1 MADSAPVEDST
12 ALAEGGLGVWV
23 SEDVRP
29 EVDRCL
35 RRAVAEDVAGRLW
48 RRDDTLWGPPGA
60 VEVADRLGWLDA
72 PRTAA
77 ERVEQLEAFVRE
89 CRVDGL
95 EEVVLLGMGG
105 SSLAPEV
112 VRRSLAAAGGPP
124 DPPLR
129 LRVLDSVDP
138 EAIADTERSVEVE
151 RTLFLAST
159 KSGGTV
165 ETLSLAR
172 HFLAR
177 VEERVGH
184 AESGRHFAAITDPGS
199 PLLEL
204 SRERRFRDLFLGDP
218 EIGGRYSAL
227 SVFGLVPAALAGADL
242 RALLAGA
249 AEGARLCAPE
259 RPGADNLGLQLGTI
273 IGALARAGRDKL
285 SLLIDE
291 PLASLGLWLEQL
303 VAESTGKDGRGIVP
317 VVDEPPAAIE
327 RAGRDRLFLALGEPG
342 GEALTRACE
351 LGAAG
356 HAAVGLPAGGP
367 ADLGRLFFLGEVA
380 TAVACWVLGVN
391 AFNQPDV
398 QEAKTR
404 TSAVLERSDPS
415 GDFVAG
421 GAQAGGA
428 QGGETD
434 AAAARDLLDG
444 LRAPEYA
451 AVLAYVPPSEAFD
464 VAAARLRAAIA
475 RGTDAAVTFGYGP
488 RYLHSTGQLH
498 KGGPPTGRFL
508 ELVREPGEADLPIP
522 EAGYGFRTLLAA
534 QARGD
539 LDALHAAGRPAE
551 RVVLRG
557 DPVRAVER
565 LADELC

>member
-1 MADSAPVEDST
+1 MADSVPVEAST
-12 ALAEGGLGVWV
+12 APAEGGLGVWV
-23 SEDVRP
+23 SDDVRE
-29 EVDRCL
+29 EVGGWL
-35 RRAVAEDVAGRLW
+35 RRAVAEDVAARVW
-48 RRDDTLWGPPGA
+48 RRDDTLWGPAGA
-60 VEVADRLGWLDA
+60 PEVADRLGWLDA

-77 ERVEQLEAFVRE
+77 ERVERLEAFARE
-89 CRVDGL
+89 CRADGL

-112 VRRSLAAAGGPP
+112 LRRSLAAGGGPP
-124 DPPLR
+124 GAALR
-129 LRVLDSVDP
+129 LHVLDSVDP
-138 EAIADTERSVEVE
+138 EAIAGIERSVELE
-151 RTLFLAST
+151 RALFLAST

-177 VEERVGH
+177 VEERVGG
-184 AESGRHFAAITDPGS
+184 AEAGRNFAAITDPGS

-227 SVFGLVPAALAGADL
+227 SVFGLVPAALGGTDL
-242 RALLAGA
+242 RALLDGA
-249 AEGARLCAPE
+249 AEGARLCAPA
-259 RPGADNLGLQLGTI
+259 RTGADNLGVQLGTI
-273 IGALARAGRDKL
+273 LGALARAGRDKL

-317 VVDEPPAAIE
+317 VVDEPPEAIE
-327 RAGRDRLFLALGEPG
+327 GVGCDRLFLALGEPG
-342 GEALTRACE
+342 GEAFTRARE
-351 LGAAG
+351 LGAGG
-356 HAAVGLPAGGP
+356 HAALALPAGGP
-367 ADLGRLFFLGEVA
+367 ADLGRIFFVAEVA

-398 QEAKTR
+398 QEAKSR
-404 TSAVLERSDPS
+404 TSAVLERSEPP
-415 GDFVAG
+415 GDRLAG
-421 GAQAGGA
+421 DAEPDEQA
-428 QGGETD
+428 E
-434 AAAARDLLDG
+434 AAAARDLFDG

-451 AVLAYVPPSEAFD
+451 AVLAYVAPSEAFD
-464 VAAARLRAAIA
+464 AAAARLRAAIA

-508 ELVREPGEADLPIP
+508 ELVQEPDEPDLPIP
-522 EAGYGFRTLLAA
+522 EAGYGFATLLAA
-534 QARGD
+534 QAEGD
-539 LDALHAAGRPAE
+539 LEALHAAGRPAA

-557 DPVRAVER
+557 DPVRAAER
-565 LADELC
+565 LAEELS

>member
-1 MADSAPVEDST
+1 MADSAPVEDSA

-23 SEDVRP
+23 SEDVRSQ
-29 EVDRCL
+29 VDRWL
-35 RRAVAEDVAGRLW
+35 DRAVAEDVAGRLW
-48 RRDDTLWGPPGA
+48 RRDDTLWGPSGA
-60 VEVADRLGWLDA
+60 AEVADRLGWLDA

-77 ERVEQLEAFVRE
+77 ERVEQLEAFVRD
-89 CRVDGL
+89 CRADGL

-124 DPPLR
+124 DPALR

-177 VEERVGH
+177 VEERVGR
-184 AESGRHFAAITDPGS
+184 AEAGRNFAAITDPGS

-242 RALLAGA
+242 RAVLAGA
-249 AEGARLCAPE
+249 AEGAHLCAPE
-259 RPGADNLGLQLGTI
+259 RTGAENLGLQLGTI
-273 IGALARAGRDKL
+273 VGALARAGRDKL

-351 LGAAG
+351 LGAGG

-380 TAVACWVLGVN
+380 TAVACWALGVN

-404 TSAVLERSDPS
+404 TSAVLERSEPS
-415 GDFVAG
+415 GDLMAGDAAAG
-421 GAQAGGA
+421 GA
-428 QGGETD
+428 E
-434 AAAARDLLDG
+434 AARDLLDG

-451 AVLAYVPPSEAFD
+451 AVLAYVAPSEAFD
-464 VAAARLRAAIA
+464 AAAARLRAAIA

-508 ELVREPGEADLPIP
+508 ELVREPGEADPPIP
-522 EAGYGFRTLLAA
+522 EAGYGFATLLAA
-534 QARGD
+534 QAQGD
-539 LDALHAAGRPAE
+539 LEALHAAGRPAA

-565 LADELC
+565 LAEELG